1 MSRYFVLLCLSLAC
15 GNFLHAAKIT
25 DFYETD
31 NVRAPEL
38 LVQRYGSSKGGQGTQ
53 ADGLDFM
60 PDGRLVACFV
70 GGEVFTLNSKTGK
83 WKLFADGLHT
93 PLGVVALN
101 DREVMVSQRPELT
114 LLKDLDGDGVADEYS
129 AFSDGFGVSGNY
141 HEFHFGPVR
150 DKDGNF
156 YVALGTASSG
166 ADARFE
172 KRGRFDK
179 RSYLQR
185 MYACV
190 PYRGWVC
197 QVTRRVN
204 LFLGQAVCDPE
215 WSGV

>member
-1 MSRYFVLLCLSLAC
+1 MEIVCR
-15 GNFLHAAKIT
+15 
-25 DFYETD
+25 
-31 NVRAPEL
+31 
-38 LVQRYGSSKGGQGTQ
+38 
-53 ADGLDFM
+53 
-60 PDGRLVACFV
+60 
-70 GGEVFTLNSKTGK
+70 
-83 WKLFADGLHT
+83 WFAYS
-93 PLGVVALN
+93 LGVVALN

-150 DKDGNF
+150 DKAGNF

-166 ADARFE
+166 AGVRFE
-172 KRGRFDK
+172 KHGRFDK

-197 QVTRRVN
+197 QVPRTGSSS
-204 LFLGQAVCDPE
+204 LGQAVCAPRMVWGLIWMGTCSSATIRGIGLE
-215 WSGV
+215 RASCTISKRTSSTVVRRASFTG